1 MVWLGCPWRVFYIR
15 VFPWLHRLAH
25 SLLFLHTRVPM
36 APQTFLFPL
45 ASFAV
50 YSGAAIIFLI
60 VKEFGLIFFF
70 FFTLTLQFFLNRE
83 ERNFRK
89 REDILS

>member
-1 MVWLGCPWRVFYIR
+1 
-15 VFPWLHRLAH
+15 
-25 SLLFLHTRVPM
+25 M

-70 FFTLTLQFFLNRE
+70 FFYINSSVLSEQGGKEFQKKRGHFIVGSGIIQHGLWLQ
-83 ERNFRK
+83 
-89 REDILS
+89 ILVVIYLGG